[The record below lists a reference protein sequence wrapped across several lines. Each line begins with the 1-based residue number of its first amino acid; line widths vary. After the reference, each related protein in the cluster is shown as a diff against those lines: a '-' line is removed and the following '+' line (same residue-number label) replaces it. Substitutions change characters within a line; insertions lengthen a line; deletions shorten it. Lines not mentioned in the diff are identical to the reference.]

1 MKLEGEGVL
10 LRIFVSESDRW
21 EGAPLYDAL
30 VQRAREMGLAGA
42 TVYRGFEGYGV
53 HNRVHTAR
61 ILRLSEDLPMVVE
74 IVDRREKIDAFLPE
88 LDRMV
93 PEGMVTLETVQVIL
107 YRVRDPA
114 EAHTH

>member
-1 MKLEGEGVL
+1 MKLEGEGILV
-10 LRIFVSESDRW
+10 RIFVSESDRW
-21 EGAPLYDAL
+21 EGMPLYEAI

-42 TVYRGFEGYGV
+42 TVYRGFEGYGA
-53 HNRVHTAR
+53 HKLVHTAR
-61 ILRLSEDLPMVVE
+61 VLRLTEDLPMVVE
-74 IVDRREKIDAFLPE
+74 IVDRKEKIDPFLPQ

-114 EAHTH
+114 GHHTN